1 MSQLFPH
8 WRQVGSI
15 LGGNGQGWWHVGR
28 YDGTTFVSEITGLL
42 DIGSIYAA
50 QWYVD
55 EGGRNL
61 LMAWVYDFDTYKYP
75 SRVK

>member
-1 MSQLFPH
+1 M
-8 WRQVGSI
+8 
-15 LGGNGQGWWHVGR
+15 
-28 YDGTTFVSEITGLL
+28 SEITGLL